1 MEEFFLKLGRIEGV
15 ERELKVES
23 IRNKAVC
30 IVGPRKSGKTWFLRI
45 HARDELYVDLQDIAF
60 RGVKAEE
67 FFKVIEIYSRIS
79 GRDVKRVF
87 IDEVQEMDGWEN
99 LILSLMNRGY
109 EVFTSGSSSKI
120 LRREF
125 SSSLRGKNITLLLLP
140 FSFREFLKAK
150 GFREDVRTSEGR
162 GKVQKLLK
170 DFLLIGGYPE
180 VVLNDERREL
190 LWKSYFEEIFYRDFV
205 ERYKI
210 RSIEFGRF
218 LLEFVF
224 QNFSREISIN
234 RVKNFLK
241 GKISFTDKT
250 LYEYVGMLEDTLN
263 IFFVKKFSPRV
274 YERMSW
280 PRKIYVA
287 DLGIVNILALSE
299 DIGRRMENLVFLELL
314 RKTNENPMLEIY
326 YFKSAQQR
334 EVDFAL
340 KEGVEVKQLIQV
352 TYASSRDE
360 VEGREIKALLKAS
373 ELLKCRNLL
382 VITWNYEDEL
392 EINGRKIRFSPLWR
406 WLLESA
412 TYR

>member
-1 MEEFFLKLGRIEGV
+1 
-15 ERELKVES
+15 
-23 IRNKAVC
+23 
-30 IVGPRKSGKTWFLRI
+30 
-45 HARDELYVDLQDIAF
+45 
-60 RGVKAEE
+60 
-67 FFKVIEIYSRIS
+67 
-79 GRDVKRVF
+79 
-87 IDEVQEMDGWEN
+87 MDGWEN

-125 SSSLRGKNITLLLLP
+125 SPSLRGKNITLLLLP

-180 VVLNDERREL
+180 VVLNDERREF

-241 GKISFTDKT
+241 GKIPFTDKT